1 MTPDKQ
7 ISPVIRI
14 SRGERDASARATH
27 LGAATRKFLVTT
39 NERKQMSTKTNFK
52 RIALV
57 AIASLGLSLFSSV
70 PSSQAAIIGVPVVTA
85 TNGTATIQKSDSTTA
100 ATVAV
105 KFNANQTTDSV
116 TLHVSIG
123 EMPSTATHDSRSIF
137 VGQVDTL
144 TTTGANVKSTVSTAA
159 PNVATAAAF
168 TSDTYLA
175 TANGTTKG
183 PVEVEAAGTGQQAV
197 KFRYYLDTAVAR
209 VVGTYTF
216 DYYTTVYSNGSE
228 VAASAVFG
236 QFTIVVTNSSTAAAG
251 SVAAAGTSSALLY
264 EGSTWASTEVDS
276 SVSVIATPSGTAV
289 AAIRVTLKT
298 AAGLAARESLTVT
311 STVGNIGSACSTAG
325 KSLTIIGNADGINDL
340 LICGDGNSG
349 VSTITIKS
357 TSVTFSNKQVT
368 FYGSTIAKITATALV
383 TTIGASATN
392 AILAVPTDSQGNVVR
407 SSDAVYAY
415 SDAVSV
421 INTGTAPAGTSCGSY
436 NSDYEGFLCSLSGSN
451 NGTAN
456 ITIRNASTSSAA
468 TVASTAV
475 ALKVNTAAAASF
487 TLAFNKATYAPGEKA
502 YIIVKPLD
510 AAKGAIG
517 GTTMTN
523 LLAAGGIS
531 STMAFGSGSDTLTAV
546 TFTTGGTLASQGV
559 ASSEAIKL
567 YTVYMPASGGTMTI
581 SATGGSL
588 LPLAGQV
595 KVSATAT
602 VTDSG
607 ASALAAVNALATTVA
622 SLKTLITTL
631 TNLVLKIQKKVK
643 A

>member
-1 MTPDKQ
+1 MTPKKQ
-7 ISPVIRI
+7 VSPAIRI
-14 SRGERDASARATH
+14 LQGERDASARATH
-27 LGAATRKFLVTT
+27 LEAATRKFLVTT

-57 AIASLGLSLFSSV
+57 AIASLGMSLFSSI
-70 PSSQAAIIGVPVVTA
+70 PSSQAAIIGAPTVTA
-85 TNGTATIQKSDSTTA
+85 TNGTATLQKSDSTTA
-100 ATVAV
+100 ATVAI

-123 EMPSTATHDSRSIF
+123 DMPATATHDSRSVF

-144 TTTGANVKSTVSTAA
+144 TTTGANVTSSISVAA
-159 PNVATAAAF
+159 PAVSAAAAF

-183 PVEVEAAGTGQQAV
+183 PALVVAAGTGQQAV

-209 VVGTYTF
+209 VAGTYTF
-216 DYYTTVYSNGSE
+216 DYYTTVYSNGSA
-228 VAASAVFG
+228 VTASAVFG
-236 QFTIVVTNSSTAAAG
+236 QFTIVVTDGTSAATG
-251 SVAAAGTSSALLY
+251 SVAAAGTSTALMY
-264 EGSTWASTEVDS
+264 QGATWGSTSVDS
-276 SVSVIATPSGTAV
+276 AVSAVATPSGTAV
-289 AAIRVTLKT
+289 AVIRVTLKT
-298 AAGLAARESLTVT
+298 AAGLPARESLTVT
-311 STVGNIGSACSTAG
+311 STVGNIGSACSSAV
-325 KSLTIIGNADGINDL
+325 KSLTIQGNANGINDL

-349 VSTITIKS
+349 LSTITIKS
-357 TSVTFSNKQVT
+357 TSVTFGNKQVT
-368 FYGSTIAKITATALV
+368 FYGSTVAKITATALV

-407 SSDAVYAY
+407 TTDAVYAY

-436 NSDYEGFLCSLSGSN
+436 SADYEGFLCSLSGSN
-451 NGTAN
+451 NGSAN

-487 TLAFNKATYAPGEKA
+487 TLAFNKATYAPVEKA

-510 AAKGAIG
+510 AAKSAIG
-517 GTTMTN
+517 GATMTN
-523 LLAAGGIS
+523 LLAAGGIT

-546 TFTTGGTLASQGV
+546 TFDTGGTLASQGV

-588 LPLAGQV
+588 LPVSGQV

-607 ASALAAVNALATTVA
+607 AAALAAVNALATTVA